1 MRLRHVSFITA
12 TLEIATGFHVQLPSH
27 PDKKEHR
34 VSLEPGQTLQSY
46 RIIDQIGAGGM
57 GEVWRAADNRLD
69 RKVAIKVLPASF
81 ADNKELRAR
90 FEREAKTIS
99 SLNHPNICTLFDI
112 GHENDIHY
120 LVMELIEGESLGDRI
135 RQGALPVEKV
145 LEIGTQIASALETAH
160 AQGIVHRDL
169 KPDNVMLTKSGAKLL
184 DFGLA
189 KSAGGLGPSV
199 DSVTSL
205 PTENRPLTE
214 EGSILGTLH
223 YMAPEQLDGT
233 EADSRTDIF
242 ALGTILYEM
251 ATGRRAFDASGRAS
265 LIAAIVE
272 REPAPISSI
281 QPLVPPALERIVSV
295 CLRKDPAERWQTA
308 HDVRLG
314 LEWAAQAGSAAG
326 IPAPVTV
333 KRKNRERLAWAA
345 TAVLLLTCLASG
357 WLAVAR
363 GRALG
368 DRRKIVASITAP
380 EGSRF
385 ETFGGNIGSLTLSPD
400 GRWMTFAASTPER
413 STMLFIRPLNSA
425 GAQPIDGTEGA
436 FFPFWAPDSR
446 QIGFFAGGKL
456 KKIDRTGGAAISV
469 CDAPNGR
476 GGTWNS
482 DGVILF
488 TPETQTPIHRVSAG
502 GGTAT
507 PITELDPTLNETT
520 HRYPVFLP
528 DGKNYLYL
536 RASHGLA
543 SRDEGNAIWIGN
555 LDSSEKTR
563 LMQSGSDVFFS
574 QGHILFVRDGFLM
587 AQPFD
592 LSALEFSGDPFAI
605 DENVGFLA
613 NFFKGAFTVSQ
624 NGILAFQQGFGV
636 ESQLIRLDSNGKELG
651 KIGEVDRY
659 QQIRLSPDGKK
670 LAVTLFELG
679 SGTADLWLY
688 DISRQAKSR
697 LTFDEAND
705 VMPIWSPDG
714 TRIAFQS
721 GRTGAGDIYVRQV
734 GGGSAAEL
742 LYGADRIDAPEDWSP
757 DGAYIA
763 FNKGTGAND
772 LWILPVDGGG
782 EAFPLIQSEFD
793 VGYARFA
800 PDGRWIGYISNE
812 SGRYE
817 LYATR
822 FPSGDGKWQLSID
835 GADWLVGWRTDGR
848 EIYYLDLEGDMYA
861 VEVNLGEDLVAGLP
875 RELFPTRA
883 DRTWD
888 VSADGREFIIGKPV
902 NESSD
907 LSTTLIVNW
916 LARD

>member
-1 MRLRHVSFITA
+1 L
-12 TLEIATGFHVQLPSH
+12 
-27 PDKKEHR
+27 
-34 VSLEPGQTLQSY
+34 SLEPGQTLQHY
-46 RIIDQIGAGGM
+46 QIVDQIGAGGM
-57 GEVWRAADNRLD
+57 GEVWRAKDDRLD
-69 RKVAIKVLPASF
+69 REVAIKVLPPSF
-81 ADNKELRAR
+81 AENKELLAR
-90 FEREAKTIS
+90 FEREARSIS
-99 SLNHPNICTLFDI
+99 SLNHPNICTLHDV
-112 GHENDIHY
+112 GHENEIHY

-135 RQGALPVEKV
+135 RQGALPLDKV
-145 LEIGTQIASALETAH
+145 LEIGTQIASALEAAH
-160 AQGIVHRDL
+160 DQGIVHRDL

-189 KSAGGLGPSV
+189 KTADGLEGTA

-233 EADSRTDIF
+233 EADTRTDIF

-251 ATGRRAFDASGRAS
+251 ATGQRAFEAKGRAT

-333 KRKNRERLAWAA
+333 KRKNRERIAWAA
-345 TAVLLLTCLASG
+345 AAVLLVAAMATG
-357 WLAVAR
+357 WLAISR
-363 GRALG
+363 GKALENP
-368 DRRKIVASITAP
+368 RKIVASITAP

-385 ETFGGNIGSLTLSPD
+385 ETFGSNVGSLTLSPD
-400 GRWMTFAASTPER
+400 GKWVTFAASAPDR
-413 STMLFIRPLNSA
+413 GTMLYIRPLDSN

-436 FFPFWAPDSR
+436 TFPFWAPDSR
-446 QIGFFAGGKL
+446 QIGFFAAGKL

-476 GGTWNS
+476 GGSWNS
-482 DGVILF
+482 EGVIIF
-488 TPETQTPIHRVSAG
+488 SPETQTPIHRVSAG
-502 GGTAT
+502 GGTSTA
-507 PITELDPTLNETT
+507 ITELDPSRNETT

-528 DGKNYLYL
+528 DGKNFLYL

-543 SRDEGNAIWIGN
+543 GRDDGNAIWIDS
-555 LDSSEKTR
+555 LDSDETTR
-563 LMQSGSDVFFS
+563 LMQSGSDVLFT
-574 QGHILFVRDGFLM
+574 QGHLLFVRDGFLM

-592 LSALEFSGDPFAI
+592 LSALQLSGDPFAI

-613 NFFKGAFTVSQ
+613 NYFKGAFSASW
-624 NGILAFQQGFGV
+624 NGLLAFQLGFGV
-636 ESQLIRLDSNGKELG
+636 ESQLIRLGPDGTELG

-679 SGTADLWLY
+679 SGTADLWLF

-697 LTFDEAND
+697 LTFDESND
-705 VMPIWSPDG
+705 VMPVWSPDG
-714 TRIAFQS
+714 ESIAFQS
-721 GRTGAGDIYVRQV
+721 GRTGTGDIYIRRAS
-734 GGGSAAEL
+734 GGAAAEL
-742 LYGADRIDAPEDWSP
+742 LYSGNQIDAPEDWSP

-763 FNKGTGAND
+763 FNKGAGDND
-772 LWILPVDGGG
+772 LWILPMEGDG

-793 VGYARFA
+793 VGYARFS
-800 PDGRWIGYISNE
+800 PDGQWIGYCSNE

-822 FPSGDGKWQLSID
+822 FPSGEGKWQLSID
-835 GADWLVGWRTDGR
+835 GADWLVGWRRDGG
-848 EIYYLDLEGDMYA
+848 ELYYLDLEGDMYA
-861 VEVNLGEDLVAGLP
+861 VEVTLGDDLVAGIP
-875 RELFPTRA
+875 RELFATRA
-883 DRTWD
+883 DRSWD
-888 VSADGREFIIGKPV
+888 ITADGREFIIGKPV
-902 NESSD
+902 NETSD
-907 LSTTLIVNW
+907 LTTTLIVNW
-916 LARD
+916 LASD